1 MLFLFQ
7 APQGLSRSGYHTL
20 LVAGIAVILWIT
32 DFLPAGVISIG
43 IIILLIISGAVSEV
57 RQAFYGFSS
66 PVAYFLVGVLT
77 IGFAVAKS
85 GLAERMARFF
95 LTQARGRA
103 TMLYAQMIC
112 SFPLLTL
119 LLPSATTRTGIL
131 IHIYDQA
138 LTMSGVSRG
147 APLAK
152 AIMMALSSIN
162 RLASTVLLTGG
173 ITPVAAA
180 GLIGGFSWTRWFV
193 LMSVPYVVLLG
204 LGSLLLSLFYRAGFR
219 SVLLLPP
226 DTAPQPLSGKEIR
239 TAVIT
244 SGASLLWLTDAL
256 HHWHPV
262 IPALLAW
269 IALISPGIGVMS
281 WKEFEQNFPWSNFLV
296 LASSLSLG
304 QALIQNGTAEWVAQM
319 LISRVSILTSAPL
332 LLFGLLMLTAT
343 LVRLVIPNI
352 VGFLGLSIPL
362 AMAVGATAGL
372 NPVLCGL
379 VAMITGD
386 AVLFY
391 PAQGASSLVVY
402 ERGHLTSKEIFL
414 FGIWMTLLA
423 YFVVMAVALPY
434 WALIGER
441 LQMSSEGSG
450 FFSIPR

>member
-1 MLFLFQ
+1 MLFLFH

-32 DFLPAGVISIG
+32 DFLPTGVTSIG
-43 IIILLIISGAVSEV
+43 IVILLIISGAVSEV

-152 AIMMALSSIN
+152 AIMMALTSIN
-162 RLASTVLLTGG
+162 RLASTLLLTGG

-193 LMSVPYVVLLG
+193 LMSVPYAALLG
-204 LGSLLLSLFYRAGFR
+204 LGSLLLSFFYRAGFR
-219 SVLLLPP
+219 AVLLLPP
-226 DTAPQPLSGKEIR
+226 DTAPQPLSSKEIR

-319 LISRVSILTSAPL
+319 LITRVSILTSAPF

-379 VAMITGD
+379 VVMITGD

-434 WALIGER
+434 WTLLGER
-441 LQMSSEGSG
+441 LQMSSEGSD
-450 FFSIPR
+450 FFSILR